1 MTGKPLGG
9 KNALVTG
16 AARRIGRAI
25 AKGLASQGANIAL
38 HYRKA
43 EREAESLCR
52 ELKKYNVEC
61 WLLQADFQNRDGYE
75 GLIDAAYDKTGSL
88 DILVNSASIFPQ
100 SSLQDITWEDL
111 AANIQINAWAPFY
124 ISRSFAQRAGA
135 GVIVNLLDARIGD
148 LDLKHVA
155 YLLSKQMLETF
166 TRLLAMELAPRFRVN
181 GVAPGLILPPP
192 GKDDRY
198 LEQLI
203 PSIPLKRSGTV
214 ESIADA
220 VLFLIMNDYMTG
232 QVIYVDGGRHATR

>member
-220 VLFLIMNDYMTG
+220 VLFLIMNDYITG